1 MKENLDFKLCGESSD
16 VLFYNNM
23 ACLHLAMGKPTLAC
37 SYLQTALRANK
48 CALESMQIKDSG
60 KFLQLLS

>member
-1 MKENLDFKLCGESSD
+1 MVYRLCGESSA

-37 SYLQTALRANK
+37 TCLQKALRANK
-48 CALESMQIKDSG
+48 FALESMQVKDAGNSYNY
-60 KFLQLLS
+60 

>member
-1 MKENLDFKLCGESSD
+1 MICRLYGESST

-37 SYLQTALRANK
+37 SYLQAALRANK
-48 CALESMQIKDSG
+48 CALESMQVKDTGNS
-60 KFLQLLS
+60 

>member
-1 MKENLDFKLCGESSD
+1 MIYRLCGESSA

-48 CALESMQIKDSG
+48 SALESMQVKDTGNS
-60 KFLQLLS
+60 